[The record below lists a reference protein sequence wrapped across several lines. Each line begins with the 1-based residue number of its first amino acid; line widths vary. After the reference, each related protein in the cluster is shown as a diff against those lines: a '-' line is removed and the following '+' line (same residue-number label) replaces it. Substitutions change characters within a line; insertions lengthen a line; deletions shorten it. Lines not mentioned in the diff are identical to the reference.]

1 MSCHS
6 VYCIQFHLVFCV
18 KYRRKVL
25 TDPISE
31 RLKSL
36 VVNIASNFGIRIIE
50 QETDKDHIHILFA
63 SKPSV
68 TLSKFIN
75 SLKSVTSRMIRKKG
89 LGHNIGHSVGWVER
103 SETQQL
109 IGVGFRSS
117 TQPTKNSDGLKYD
130 QGRKEFPEIRK
141 ELWGKAFWSPSY
153 FLASV
158 GQVTLSDV
166 KKYVE
171 NQGKQL

>member
-1 MSCHS
+1 MKYKIDKGCHS

-25 TDPISE
+25 TETISQ

-36 VVNIASNFGIRIIE
+36 VNEIALKFEVKIIE
-50 QETDKDHIHILFA
+50 QETDMDHIHILFA

-75 SLKSVTSRMIRKKG
+75 SLKSVTSRMIRK
-89 LGHNIGHSVGWVER
+89 
-103 SETQQL
+103 
-109 IGVGFRSS
+109 
-117 TQPTKNSDGLKYD
+117 
-130 QGRKEFPEIRK
+130 EFPEVK
-141 ELWGKAFWSPSY
+141 KVLWKDKFWSPSY

-158 GQVTLSDV
+158 GQVKLDDV

-171 NQGKQL
+171 NQGK

>member
-1 MSCHS
+1 MEYNIDKGCHS

-25 TDPISE
+25 TSTISK

-36 VVNIASNFGIRIIE
+36 ILDIASKFDVKIIE
-50 QETDKDHIHILFA
+50 QETDMDHIHILFA

-75 SLKSVTSRMIRKKG
+75 SLKSVTSRMIRK
-89 LGHNIGHSVGWVER
+89 
-103 SETQQL
+103 
-109 IGVGFRSS
+109 
-117 TQPTKNSDGLKYD
+117 
-130 QGRKEFPEIRK
+130 EFPEVK
-141 ELWGKAFWSPSY
+141 KVLWKDKFWSPSY

-158 GQVTLSDV
+158 GQVTLDDV

-171 NQGKQL
+171 NQGK

>member
-1 MSCHS
+1 MKYSIDKGCHS
-6 VYCIQFHLVFCV
+6 VYCIQFNLVFCV

-25 TDPISE
+25 TVPVSE

-36 VVNIASNFGIRIIE
+36 VSEIASKFDVQVIE
-50 QETDKDHIHILFA
+50 QETDLDHIHVLFA

-75 SLKSVTSRMIRKKG
+75 SLKSVTSRMIRK
-89 LGHNIGHSVGWVER
+89 
-103 SETQQL
+103 
-109 IGVGFRSS
+109 
-117 TQPTKNSDGLKYD
+117 
-130 QGRKEFPEIRK
+130 EFPEVK
-141 ELWGKAFWSPSY
+141 KDLWKDKFWSPSY

-158 GQVTLSDV
+158 GQVTLDDV

-171 NQGKQL
+171 NQGK

>member
-1 MSCHS
+1 MKYQIDMGCHS

-25 TDPISE
+25 TDSISE

-75 SLKSVTSRMIRKKG
+75 SLKSVTSRMIRK
-89 LGHNIGHSVGWVER
+89 
-103 SETQQL
+103 
-109 IGVGFRSS
+109 
-117 TQPTKNSDGLKYD
+117 
-130 QGRKEFPEIRK
+130 EFPEIRN
-141 ELWGKAFWSPSY
+141 ELCGKAFWAPSY

-171 NQGKQL
+171 NQGKQI

>member
-1 MSCHS
+1 MKYKIDKGCHS
-6 VYCIQFHLVFCV
+6 VYCIWFHLVFCV

-25 TDPISE
+25 TETISQ

-36 VVNIASNFGIRIIE
+36 VNEIALKFKVKIIE
-50 QETDKDHIHILFA
+50 QETDMDHIHILFA

-75 SLKSVTSRMIRKKG
+75 SLKSVSSRMIRK
-89 LGHNIGHSVGWVER
+89 
-103 SETQQL
+103 
-109 IGVGFRSS
+109 
-117 TQPTKNSDGLKYD
+117 
-130 QGRKEFPEIRK
+130 EFPEVK
-141 ELWGKAFWSPSY
+141 KVLWKDKFWSPSY

-158 GQVTLSDV
+158 GQVTLDDV

-171 NQGKQL
+171 NQGK

>member
-1 MSCHS
+1 MKYKIDKGCHS

-25 TDPISE
+25 TETISQ

-36 VVNIASNFGIRIIE
+36 VNEIALKFEVKIIE
-50 QETDKDHIHILFA
+50 QETDMDHIHILFA

-75 SLKSVTSRMIRKKG
+75 SLKSVTSRMIRK
-89 LGHNIGHSVGWVER
+89 
-103 SETQQL
+103 
-109 IGVGFRSS
+109 
-117 TQPTKNSDGLKYD
+117 
-130 QGRKEFPEIRK
+130 EFPEVK
-141 ELWGKAFWSPSY
+141 KVLWKDKFWSPSY

-158 GQVTLSDV
+158 GQVTLDDV

-171 NQGKQL
+171 NQGK

>member
-1 MSCHS
+1 MRYKIDKGAHS

-25 TDPISE
+25 TDLVSE
-31 RLKSL
+31 RLKSI
-36 VVNIASNFGIRIIE
+36 VVNIALNFDVNIIE
-50 QETDKDHIHILFA
+50 QETDMDHIHILFA

-75 SLKSVTSRMIRKKG
+75 SLKSVTSRMIRK
-89 LGHNIGHSVGWVER
+89 
-103 SETQQL
+103 
-109 IGVGFRSS
+109 
-117 TQPTKNSDGLKYD
+117 
-130 QGRKEFPEIRK
+130 EFPEVK
-141 ELWGKAFWSPSY
+141 KVLWKGKFWSPSY

-158 GQVTLSDV
+158 GQVSLDDL

-171 NQGKQL
+171 SQGK

>member
-1 MSCHS
+1 MKYTIDKGCHS

-25 TDPISE
+25 STEISD
-31 RLKSL
+31 RLKEIVLKTATSFD
-36 VVNIASNFGIRIIE
+36 IKIIE

-63 SKPSV
+63 SKPAV

-75 SLKSVTSRMIRKKG
+75 SLKSVSSR
-89 LGHNIGHSVGWVER
+89 
-103 SETQQL
+103 L
-109 IGVGFRSS
+109 I
-117 TQPTKNSDGLKYD
+117 
-130 QGRKEFPEIRK
+130 RKEFPEVK
-141 ELWGKAFWSPSY
+141 KVLWKDKFWSPSY

-166 KKYVE
+166 KKYVQ
-171 NQGKQL
+171 NQGQ

>member
-1 MSCHS
+1 MKYKIDKGCHS

-25 TDPISE
+25 TETISQ
-31 RLKSL
+31 RLKFL
-36 VVNIASNFGIRIIE
+36 VNEIALKFKVKIIE
-50 QETDKDHIHILFA
+50 QETDMDHIHILFA

-75 SLKSVTSRMIRKKG
+75 SLKSVTSRMIRK
-89 LGHNIGHSVGWVER
+89 
-103 SETQQL
+103 
-109 IGVGFRSS
+109 
-117 TQPTKNSDGLKYD
+117 
-130 QGRKEFPEIRK
+130 EFPEVK
-141 ELWGKAFWSPSY
+141 KVLWKDKFWSPSY

-158 GQVTLSDV
+158 GQVTLDDV

-171 NQGKQL
+171 NQRK

>member
-1 MSCHS
+1 MKYKIDKGCHS
-6 VYCIQFHLVFCV
+6 VYCIQFNLVFCV

-25 TDPISE
+25 TETISQ

-36 VVNIASNFGIRIIE
+36 VNEIALKFKVKIIE
-50 QETDKDHIHILFA
+50 QETDMDHIHILFA

-75 SLKSVTSRMIRKKG
+75 SLKSVSSRMIRK
-89 LGHNIGHSVGWVER
+89 
-103 SETQQL
+103 
-109 IGVGFRSS
+109 
-117 TQPTKNSDGLKYD
+117 
-130 QGRKEFPEIRK
+130 EFPEVK
-141 ELWGKAFWSPSY
+141 KVLWKDKFWSPSY

-158 GQVTLSDV
+158 GQVTLDDV

-171 NQGKQL
+171 NQGK

>member
-1 MSCHS
+1 MKYRIDKGCHS
-6 VYCIQFHLVFCV
+6 VYCIQFNLVFCA

-25 TDPISE
+25 TVPVSE

-36 VVNIASNFGIRIIE
+36 VSEIASKFDVQVIE
-50 QETDKDHIHILFA
+50 QETDLDHIHVLFA

-75 SLKSVTSRMIRKKG
+75 SLKSVTSRMIRK
-89 LGHNIGHSVGWVER
+89 
-103 SETQQL
+103 
-109 IGVGFRSS
+109 
-117 TQPTKNSDGLKYD
+117 
-130 QGRKEFPEIRK
+130 EFPEVK
-141 ELWGKAFWSPSY
+141 KDLWKDKFWSPSY

-158 GQVTLSDV
+158 GQVTLDDV

-171 NQGKQL
+171 NQGK

>member
-1 MSCHS
+1 MFDITFSYLYFFLMEYNIDKGCHS

-25 TDPISE
+25 TSTISK

-36 VVNIASNFGIRIIE
+36 ILDIASKFDVKIIE
-50 QETDKDHIHILFA
+50 QETDMDHIHILFA

-75 SLKSVTSRMIRKKG
+75 SLKSVTSRMIRK
-89 LGHNIGHSVGWVER
+89 
-103 SETQQL
+103 
-109 IGVGFRSS
+109 
-117 TQPTKNSDGLKYD
+117 
-130 QGRKEFPEIRK
+130 EFPEVK
-141 ELWGKAFWSPSY
+141 KVLWKDKFWSPSY

-158 GQVTLSDV
+158 GQVTLDDV

-171 NQGKQL
+171 NQGK

>member
-1 MSCHS
+1 MKYEIDMGCHS

-36 VVNIASNFGIRIIE
+36 VVNIASNFEIRIIE

-75 SLKSVTSRMIRKKG
+75 SLKSVTSRMIRK
-89 LGHNIGHSVGWVER
+89 
-103 SETQQL
+103 
-109 IGVGFRSS
+109 
-117 TQPTKNSDGLKYD
+117 
-130 QGRKEFPEIRK
+130 EFPEIRK
-141 ELWGKAFWSPSY
+141 ELWGKAFWAPSY

-171 NQGKQL
+171 NQGKQI

>member
-1 MSCHS
+1 MKYTIDKGCHS

-25 TDPISE
+25 STEISD
-31 RLKSL
+31 RLKEIVLKTATSFD
-36 VVNIASNFGIRIIE
+36 IKIIE

-63 SKPSV
+63 SKPAV

-75 SLKSVTSRMIRKKG
+75 SLKSVSSR
-89 LGHNIGHSVGWVER
+89 
-103 SETQQL
+103 L
-109 IGVGFRSS
+109 I
-117 TQPTKNSDGLKYD
+117 
-130 QGRKEFPEIRK
+130 RKEFPEVK
-141 ELWGKAFWSPSY
+141 KVLWKDKFWSPSY

-166 KKYVE
+166 KKYVQ
-171 NQGKQL
+171 NQG

>member
-1 MSCHS
+1 MKYKIDRGCHS

-25 TDPISE
+25 TETISQ

-36 VVNIASNFGIRIIE
+36 VNEIALKFEVKIIE
-50 QETDKDHIHILFA
+50 QETDMDHIHILFA

-75 SLKSVTSRMIRKKG
+75 SLKSVTSRMIRK
-89 LGHNIGHSVGWVER
+89 
-103 SETQQL
+103 
-109 IGVGFRSS
+109 
-117 TQPTKNSDGLKYD
+117 
-130 QGRKEFPEIRK
+130 EFPEVK
-141 ELWGKAFWSPSY
+141 KVLWKDKFWSPSY

-158 GQVTLSDV
+158 GQVTLDDV

-171 NQGKQL
+171 NQGK

>member
-1 MSCHS
+1 MKYKIDKGCHS

-25 TDPISE
+25 TETISQ

-36 VVNIASNFGIRIIE
+36 VNEIALKFKVKIIE
-50 QETDKDHIHILFA
+50 QETDMDHIHILFA

-75 SLKSVTSRMIRKKG
+75 SLKSVSSRMIRK
-89 LGHNIGHSVGWVER
+89 
-103 SETQQL
+103 
-109 IGVGFRSS
+109 
-117 TQPTKNSDGLKYD
+117 
-130 QGRKEFPEIRK
+130 EFPEVK
-141 ELWGKAFWSPSY
+141 KVLWKDKFWSPSY

-158 GQVTLSDV
+158 GQVTLDDV

-171 NQGKQL
+171 NQGK